1 MLLGATIFGYDK
13 IVGMDRLLEMAM
25 KRGKA
30 MGEHYYTKNP
40 SVKSDRN
47 RIAEELRGSRFQ
59 FTTDSGVFS
68 KKEVD
73 FGSKLLIETFEEPE
87 IEGDIVDVGCGYG
100 PIGISLASEFSNRRF
115 YLLDVNERATEL
127 AMNNAIKNGVNN
139 LSVMASD
146 QLSAVKDKTFASVV
160 TNPPIRAG
168 KQVVHGILEEAH
180 HVLEKGGTL
189 WVVIQKKQGAPS
201 AINKLE
207 EMFQHVETVVKK
219 KGYYILKAVK

>member
-1 MLLGATIFGYDK
+1 
-13 IVGMDRLLEMAM
+13 
-25 KRGKA
+25 

-40 SVKSDRN
+40 EVKSNRN
-47 RIAEELRGSRFQ
+47 RIAENLRGKRFQ

-73 FGSKLLIETFEEPE
+73 FGSKLLIDSFEEPD
-87 IEGDIVDVGCGYG
+87 IEGDIVDAGCGYG

-115 YLLDVNERATEL
+115 YLLDINERATEL
-127 AMNNAIKNGVNN
+127 ATNNAIKNGIHNVT
-139 LSVMASD
+139 VMASD
-146 QLSAVKDKTFASVV
+146 QLSAVKDKTFASVI

-168 KQVVHGILEEAH
+168 KQVVHGILEEAYQ
-180 HVLEKGGTL
+180 LLKKDGTL

-207 EMFQHVETVVKK
+207 EMFKHVDTVVKK

>member
-1 MLLGATIFGYDK
+1 
-13 IVGMDRLLEMAM
+13 
-25 KRGKA
+25 

-68 KKEVD
+68 KKEID

-139 LSVMASD
+139 LNVMASD

>member
-1 MLLGATIFGYDK
+1 
-13 IVGMDRLLEMAM
+13 
-25 KRGKA
+25 

>member
-1 MLLGATIFGYDK
+1 
-13 IVGMDRLLEMAM
+13 
-25 KRGKA
+25 

-40 SVKSDRN
+40 SVKSDRI
-47 RIAEELRGSRFQ
+47 RIAEELRGRRFQ

-73 FGSKLLIETFEEPE
+73 FGSKLLIDTFEEPE

-127 AMNNAIKNGVNN
+127 AMNNAIKSSVNN
-139 LSVMASD
+139 VTVMESD
-146 QLSAVKDKTFASVV
+146 QLSAVKDKTFASVI

-180 HVLEKGGTL
+180 EVLKKDGTL

-207 EMFQHVETVVKK
+207 EMFKHVETVVKK

>member
-1 MLLGATIFGYDK
+1 
-13 IVGMDRLLEMAM
+13 
-25 KRGKA
+25 

-146 QLSAVKDKTFASVV
+146 KLSAVKDKTFASVV

-207 EMFQHVETVVKK
+207 EMFQHVDTVVKK

>member
-1 MLLGATIFGYDK
+1 
-13 IVGMDRLLEMAM
+13 
-25 KRGKA
+25 

-40 SVKSDRN
+40 EVKSNRN
-47 RIAEELRGSRFQ
+47 RIAENLRGKRFQ

-73 FGSKLLIETFEEPE
+73 FGSRLLIDSFEEPD
-87 IEGDIVDVGCGYG
+87 IEGDIVDAGCGYG

-115 YLLDVNERATEL
+115 YLLDINERATEL
-127 AMNNAIKNGVNN
+127 AMNNAVKNGIHNVT
-139 LSVMASD
+139 VMASD
-146 QLSAVKDKTFASVV
+146 QLSAVKDKTFAAVI

-180 HVLEKGGTL
+180 QLLKKNGTL

-207 EMFQHVETVVKK
+207 EMFEQVDTVVKK